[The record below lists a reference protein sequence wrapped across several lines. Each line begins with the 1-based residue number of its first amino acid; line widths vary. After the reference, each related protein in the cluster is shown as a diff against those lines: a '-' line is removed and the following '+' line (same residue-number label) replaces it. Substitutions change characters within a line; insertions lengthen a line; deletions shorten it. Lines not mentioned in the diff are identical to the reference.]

1 MVRPNESSAF
11 IGLGSNL
18 GQRRANLQ
26 EAEERIKLSG
36 LDVLRSS
43 GVYETEPVDY
53 TAQPWF
59 LNQVIEVGP
68 SSADARNGGRD
79 LPPPA
84 RLLESLLQ
92 IERELGRR
100 RNVRSGPRL
109 IDLDLLLYGD
119 LVVDEVLESAEA
131 VMDSDHGA
139 AYSDSEGSVATGE
152 GPAAANRVVIPHP
165 RLHLRRFVLV
175 PLCEIDPAIMHPVL
189 GKTCAELLANLK
201 DKSVVRAVRG

>member
-1 MVRPNESSAF
+1 MVRLNESSAF

-18 GQRRANLQ
+18 GQGRANLQ
-26 EAEERIKLSG
+26 EAAERIKLSG

-43 GVYETEPVDY
+43 GVYETEPVDF

-68 SSADARNGGRD
+68 SSADARNGGHD

-100 RNVRSGPRL
+100 RNV
-109 IDLDLLLYGD
+109 
-119 LVVDEVLESAEA
+119 
-131 VMDSDHGA
+131 
-139 AYSDSEGSVATGE
+139 
-152 GPAAANRVVIPHP
+152 
-165 RLHLRRFVLV
+165 
-175 PLCEIDPAIMHPVL
+175 
-189 GKTCAELLANLK
+189 
-201 DKSVVRAVRG
+201 